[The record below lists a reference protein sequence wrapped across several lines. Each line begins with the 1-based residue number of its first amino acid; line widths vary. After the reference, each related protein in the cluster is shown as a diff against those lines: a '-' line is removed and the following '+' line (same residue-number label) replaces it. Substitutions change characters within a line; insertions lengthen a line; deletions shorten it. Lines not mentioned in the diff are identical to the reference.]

1 MIVLL
6 TSSYSQKLEKYMK
19 APTHYI
25 RYLKHIISNTPK
37 SELAIT
43 ARSSFV
49 YMRHANT
56 ERQIRIISNQST
68 SHKNYIFIWAQFS
81 TTYKFKR
88 IKVLFLRIS

>member
-1 MIVLL
+1 MK
-6 TSSYSQKLEKYMK
+6 YKLEKYMK

-49 YMRHANT
+49 YMRHGNW
-56 ERQIRIISNQST
+56 
-68 SHKNYIFIWAQFS
+68 FCMMPDFD
-81 TTYKFKR
+81 
-88 IKVLFLRIS
+88 LR